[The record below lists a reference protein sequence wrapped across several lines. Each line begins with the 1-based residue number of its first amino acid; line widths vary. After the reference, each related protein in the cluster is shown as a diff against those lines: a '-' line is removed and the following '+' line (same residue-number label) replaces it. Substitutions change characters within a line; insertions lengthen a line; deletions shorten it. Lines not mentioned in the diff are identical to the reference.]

1 VNRRDVVVGA
11 SCVVAA
17 AAAEVLRPRRRL
29 SFLGAATFDSITPW
43 RIGDWSGRPA
53 SDFVA
58 VSPPGSLVAKLYGE
72 IVQRS
77 YHHEGVD
84 ADIMMLLA
92 HGDSQTDDLQL
103 HRPEICYPAFG
114 FDLSHDGPVAVPI
127 EKGVFLPARR
137 LIADGP
143 GRSENIVYWTRLG
156 DYLPDSATKQRL
168 DRLKTS
174 MEGIIADGLLARF
187 SIIGPDPSR
196 SFVVLNDFI
205 RTLLLSVSP
214 TRRPAFVGTSLA
226 RALAAAY
233 ADSPGQD
240 YGQV

>member
-1 VNRRDVVVGA
+1 
-11 SCVVAA
+11 VAA

-29 SFLGAATFDSITPW
+29 SFLGTATLDSITPW
-43 RIGDWSGRPA
+43 RAGEWSGRPA
-53 SDFVA
+53 SDIAA
-58 VSPPGSLVAKLYGE
+58 VSPPGTLAAKLYGE

-77 YHHEGVD
+77 YHLEG
-84 ADIMMLLA
+84 ADTDVMMLLA
-92 HGDSQTDDLQL
+92 HGDSQTEDLQL

-114 FDLSHDGPVAVPI
+114 FELSQDGPVAIPI
-127 EKGVFLPARR
+127 ENGVSLPARR
-137 LIADGP
+137 LIADQP
-143 GRSENIVYWTRLG
+143 GRRENIVYWTRLG
-156 DYLPDSATKQRL
+156 DYLPDSASKQRL

-196 SFVVLNDFI
+196 SFVVLNEFI
-205 RTLLLSVSP
+205 RALLLSVNP

-233 ADSPGQD
+233 AHSPGQD
-240 YGQV
+240 GQV